1 MTIVRITAA
10 LGLVFAMLLGGVATA
25 TAATPA
31 ATAATPAA
39 TAATPAR
46 AAAGKAA
53 PHGTV
58 EITKVLAWHDD
69 EEREKC
75 PSTVCRLAGVLKPG
89 VLVNGYCWTVG
100 DSVTVH
106 GVINYI
112 WVRISPDDSM
122 PLWVSAAYLV
132 GGKYGTLSADD
143 ECPNVS

>member
-1 MTIVRITAA
+1 MTIARITAA

-31 ATAATPAA
+31 AAA
-39 TAATPAR
+39 TAP
-46 AAAGKAA
+46 AGKAA

-58 EITKVLAWHDD
+58 AHTKVLAWHDD
-69 EEREKC
+69 EVREKC

-89 VLVNGYCWTVG
+89 ILVDGYCWTVG
-100 DSVTVH
+100 DSVTVN
-106 GVINYI
+106 GVINYV
-112 WVRISPDDSM
+112 WVRISPDDSK

>member
-1 MTIVRITAA
+1 MTIARITAA
-10 LGLVFAMLLGGVATA
+10 LGLVFAMLLGAVATA

-31 ATAATPAA
+31 AAAAA
-39 TAATPAR
+39 PAR

-58 EITKVLAWHDD
+58 DYVKVLAWHDD
-69 EEREKC
+69 EVREKC

-89 VLVNGYCWTVG
+89 ILVNGYCWTVG
-100 DSVTVH
+100 DRVTVN

-112 WVRISPDDSM
+112 WVRISPDDSK

>member
-10 LGLVFAMLLGGVATA
+10 LGLVFAVLLGGVATA

-31 ATAATPAA
+31 AAAT
-39 TAATPAR
+39 TPAR
-46 AAAGKAA
+46 AVAGKAA

-89 VLVNGYCWTVG
+89 ILVNGYCWTVG

-106 GVINYI
+106 GVINDI
-112 WVRISPDDSM
+112 WVRISPDDSKAV
-122 PLWVSAAYLV
+122 WVSAAYLV
-132 GGKYGTLSADD
+132 GGKYGNLPADD

>member
-10 LGLVFAMLLGGVATA
+10 LGLVFAVLLGGVATA

-31 ATAATPAA
+31 AAA
-39 TAATPAR
+39 TAPAR

-58 EITKVLAWHDD
+58 AYTKVLAWHDD

-89 VLVNGYCWTVG
+89 ILVNGYCWTVG

-106 GVINYI
+106 GVINDV
-112 WVRISPDDSM
+112 WVRISPDDSKAV
-122 PLWVSAAYLV
+122 WVSAAYLV
-132 GGKYGTLSADD
+132 GGKYGNLPVDD

>member
-1 MTIVRITAA
+1 MTIARITAA

-31 ATAATPAA
+31 GT
-39 TAATPAR
+39 
-46 AAAGKAA
+46 AA

-58 EITKVLAWHDD
+58 TYTKVLAWHDD
-69 EEREKC
+69 EVREKC

-89 VLVNGYCWTVG
+89 IPVNGYCWTVG
-100 DSVTVH
+100 DSVTVND
-106 GVINYI
+106 VINYI
-112 WVRISPDDSM
+112 WVRISPDDRK

>member
-31 ATAATPAA
+31 AAA
-39 TAATPAR
+39 TAPAR

-58 EITKVLAWHDD
+58 EYTKVLAWHDD

-75 PSTVCRLAGVLKPG
+75 PSTACRLAGVLKPG
-89 VLVNGYCWTVG
+89 ILVNGYCWTVG
-100 DSVTVH
+100 DSVTVN

-112 WVRISPDDSM
+112 SNSSIQRRGHIATITKTSTALLVRPMAPRTCRAPTGCWDQ
-122 PLWVSAAYLV
+122 PA
-132 GGKYGTLSADD
+132 
-143 ECPNVS
+143 